1 MSTAPRPVADALTPA
16 ERFEAAAWQAVR
28 QRGRAHRQAARSG
41 AVTQEQLSAMDCALV
56 DAVRAAAGEM
66 AAALVEQCART
77 PRSQMDPLVNRQG
90 GGAA

>member
-1 MSTAPRPVADALTPA
+1 MTTAPHPVAASLTPA

-28 QRGRAHRQAARSG
+28 QRGRAHRQAAQSG
-41 AVTQEQLSAMDCALV
+41 AVTQDQASEMDCALV

-77 PRSQMDPLVNRQG
+77 PRSQMDPLQMRRG
-90 GGAA
+90 DAS